1 MEVIYEIII
10 GLTLGLTG
18 AGGSIITIPILLYL
32 LKMNVHSATGTSLV
46 VVGVGS
52 LAGAIQ
58 YMIGKQKYVY
68 WKISIVFSIAGIFG
82 AFLGSY
88 INSLVPSKIILYGF

>member
-1 MEVIYEIII
+1 
-10 GLTLGLTG
+10 
-18 AGGSIITIPILLYL
+18 
-32 LKMNVHSATGTSLV
+32 MNVHSATGTSLV

-52 LAGAIQ
+52 LAGAVQ
-58 YMIGKQKYVY
+58 YMIGKQKYVH